1 MLFSVNF
8 RKFAEGIIYR
18 KHGNDSFGTCFVTLG
33 AETFASRNVFRFR
46 EFWPNWWKVMDWKI
60 LRKSILKCLCPRN
73 FSIVLIFSPFFQRF
87 HPKTWACF
95 RNFFFFESITLKIT
109 LIFFYFLF
117 WVLCFLLKKKRKE
130 EKKKKREK
138 IQFMLAKSLTENTI
152 EPVPEENVFYNQ
164 VSATKRVLSNFVR
177 GKFQKFHVF

>member
-1 MLFSVNF
+1 MLCYFRSRNF
-8 RKFAEGIIYR
+8 RKQKRFQISRILAKLVKGYGL
-18 KHGNDSFGTCFVTLG
+18 KNSAKVHSQMFMPAKFFHSF
-33 AETFASRNVFRFR
+33 
-46 EFWPNWWKVMDWKI
+46 
-60 LRKSILKCLCPRN
+60 N
-73 FSIVLIFSPFFQRF
+73 FFPFFSQRF

-177 GKFQKFHVF
+177 GKFQKFHVS

>member
-1 MLFSVNF
+1 MFSL
-8 RKFAEGIIYR
+8 E
-18 KHGNDSFGTCFVTLG
+18 
-33 AETFASRNVFRFR
+33 
-46 EFWPNWWKVMDWKI
+46 
-60 LRKSILKCLCPRN
+60 
-73 FSIVLIFSPFFQRF
+73 
-87 HPKTWACF
+87 
-95 RNFFFFESITLKIT
+95 
-109 LIFFYFLF
+109 
-117 WVLCFLLKKKRKE
+117 KKRKE

>member
-1 MLFSVNF
+1 MFMPAKFFHSFNF
-8 RKFAEGIIYR
+8 F
-18 KHGNDSFGTCFVTLG
+18 
-33 AETFASRNVFRFR
+33 
-46 EFWPNWWKVMDWKI
+46 
-60 LRKSILKCLCPRN
+60 
-73 FSIVLIFSPFFQRF
+73 PFFSQRF

-117 WVLCFLLKKKRKE
+117 WVLCFLLKKKKRKE

-152 EPVPEENVFYNQ
+152 EPVSEENVFYNQ

-177 GKFQKFHVF
+177 VNFRNFTCFRQFCENYFRVTTWLKKAPKKWNSRYVRQIKAFKNRITLNFYFSKKRCGLPAVKR